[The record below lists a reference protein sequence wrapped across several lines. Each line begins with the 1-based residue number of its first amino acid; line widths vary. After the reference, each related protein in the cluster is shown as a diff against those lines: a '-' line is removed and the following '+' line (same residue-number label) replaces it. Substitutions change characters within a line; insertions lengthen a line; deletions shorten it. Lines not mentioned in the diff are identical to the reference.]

1 MESNFKRIPRSD
13 AAYETRIAEE
23 EAKLRWLIARHP
35 GIRELSYYL
44 IFQLAAHERYAKALE
59 ECRRVLETYPDDVV
73 ARMWRELLRLRW
85 LHCPN
90 RRGSSLQGNR
100 EQRWRHTPRH
110 TS

>member
-1 MESNFKRIPRSD
+1 MDINHNPAPRSN
-13 AAYETRIAEE
+13 APYESRIADE

-44 IFQLAAHERYAKALE
+44 IFLLAAHERYAKALE
-59 ECRRVLETYPDDVV
+59 ECRRVLESHPGDVV
-73 ARMWRELLRLRW
+73 ARMWRELIRLRW
-85 LHCPN
+85 LHFPH
-90 RRGSSLQGNR
+90 RRGSRPQANR